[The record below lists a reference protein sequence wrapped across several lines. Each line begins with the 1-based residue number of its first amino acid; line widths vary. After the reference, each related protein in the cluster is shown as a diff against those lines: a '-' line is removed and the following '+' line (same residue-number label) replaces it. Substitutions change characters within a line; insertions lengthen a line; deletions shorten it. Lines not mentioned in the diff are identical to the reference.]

1 MRKVQHV
8 GLAQGKKAAHPFVIR
23 REYAIQFHQAD
34 IRFSKLCPISPCFLK
49 VFYHIIFEKRCTS
62 GFSAG
67 TLFLVTEHLLFL
79 EEPPMHNQINP
90 QARALLRQWAE
101 DAVNR
106 PQPAHPL
113 TIPEQIAASRIGFH
127 RLDPLAGEPEP
138 VWRIVQ
144 RTLPGPGGPL
154 PVRIYQPC
162 DTTGLPVLVYLHG
175 GGCTIGDLDTI
186 DRPLRQL
193 SNCSGWLIVSVDYRL
208 APEHPFPAAWEDAY
222 TVAQWVATHASEIN
236 ADARL
241 LAIGGDSAG
250 GLLATATT
258 LIARDRNGPGIAL
271 QILINPSTSGY
282 ADFDT
287 RSWQD
292 YDGVVLNQAEV
303 KRDLDLT
310 YGDQD
315 RSHPWIS
322 PLKARN
328 LAHLPPALILTA
340 GCDPLRDE
348 GEAYADRLKQA
359 GVRVTLTRYAGMIH
373 GFFGFAGILDDG
385 KTAIDQVA
393 QALQQLAEQRHQNC
407 CHHTQPI
414 QDSRMYHRSVWR

>member
-1 MRKVQHV
+1 MH
-8 GLAQGKKAAHPFVIR
+8 
-23 REYAIQFHQAD
+23 HQ
-34 IRFSKLCPISPCFLK
+34 L
-49 VFYHIIFEKRCTS
+49 
-62 GFSAG
+62 
-67 TLFLVTEHLLFL
+67 
-79 EEPPMHNQINP
+79 NP
-90 QARALLRQWAE
+90 RAKALLDQWAA
-101 DAVNR
+101 DAASK
-106 PQPAHPL
+106 PQPAHL
-113 TIPEQIAASRIGFH
+113 LSLNEQIAASRLAFH

-138 VWRIVQ
+138 VLHIVQ

-154 PVRIYQPC
+154 PVRIYQPR
-162 DTTGLPVLVYLHG
+162 DVTGLPVLVYLHG

-193 SNCSGWLIVSVDYRL
+193 SNRSGWLIVSVGYRL

-222 TVAQWVATHASEIN
+222 TVTQWVATHASEIN
-236 ADARL
+236 ADASL

-258 LIARDRNGPGIAL
+258 LMIRDRNGPGIAL

-292 YDGVVLNQAEV
+292 YDGMVLNQAAV

-322 PLKARN
+322 PLKARD
-328 LAHLPPALILTA
+328 LAYLPSALILTA

-359 GVRVTLTRYAGMIH
+359 GVRVTLTRYSGMIH
-373 GFFGFAGILDDG
+373 GFFGFAGILDEG

-393 QALQQLAEQRHQNC
+393 QALQAVEEQMRL
-407 CHHTQPI
+407 
-414 QDSRMYHRSVWR
+414 QDERESIEF